1 MKKLYFIIFLIL
13 LVSGSSISLA
23 IDDVFYISYFLLL
36 VFLLFDK
43 KKLFL
48 IKLNY
53 FVLILIPIILFWFIH
68 GYQGIL
74 SYFRFFLLI
83 YIAYLV
89 YLNYELNI
97 VAKHFI
103 KVIYFLTVISLIH
116 WFISFLTPI
125 NEFLPQISIGQGI
138 KYYYTGLSGLLVHS
152 PYRNCSIFWEPG
164 IFSTYLIIAL
174 LINTK
179 ILKNKLF
186 GYVNII
192 FIVALITTLST
203 FGLIMMVFTLF
214 FLFLEK
220 KAIIYKNKLNK
231 YAINSLVLFFLFSL
245 VFNYNTIILYLIEL
259 NPEIFFKLNLE
270 SDSVSTGTRLYAPLF
285 DFQMFQTSP
294 MFGVGISQYYFLWN
308 ELLNDPNIIYN
319 VGTSTLTYY
328 LASFGLSFVFLF
340 LYIIKKMLIFKSSNS
355 LFLYYLIFLTIIIL
369 FKEPHQNF
377 QFCYIA
383 FTYIL
388 LNKDE

>member
-1 MKKLYFIIFLIL
+1 MKILYFIIFLIL
-13 LVSGSSISLA
+13 LVSGSSIS
-23 IDDVFYISYFLLL
+23 ITNEDVGYISYLLLL
-36 VFLLFDK
+36 VFLLLDK
-43 KKLFL
+43 KKIFL
-48 IKLNY
+48 INLKY
-53 FVLILIPIILFWFIH
+53 FFLILIPVIFFWFIH
-68 GYQGIL
+68 GSQGIN
-74 SYFRFFLLI
+74 SYLRFFLLI
-83 YIAYLV
+83 YIACLV

-103 KVIYFLTVISLIH
+103 KVIYFLAVISLFH
-116 WFISFLTPI
+116 FFISLLIPI
-125 NEFLPQISIGQGI
+125 NEFLPQISTDQGI
-138 KYYYTGLSGLLVHS
+138 KYYYTGLSGLLVHT

-174 LINTK
+174 LINSK

-214 FLFLEK
+214 FLFLDK
-220 KAIIYKNKLNK
+220 STINYKNKLYK
-231 YAINSLVLFFLFSL
+231 YLTNFLVSIFLFLLFFNL
-245 VFNYNTIILYLIEL
+245 NTIILYLVEL
-259 NPEIFFKLNLE
+259 NPEIFSKLDLE
-270 SDSVSTGTRLYAPLF
+270 SDSISSEVRLFAPLF

-294 MFGVGISQYYFLWN
+294 IFGVGISQYYFLWD
-308 ELLNDPNIIYN
+308 ELSKDPKSIYN

-328 LASFGLSFVFLF
+328 LASFGLSFVFFF
-340 LYIIKKMLIFKSSNS
+340 LYIIKKMLIFKSLNS
-355 LFLYYLIFLTIIIL
+355 LFIFYLINLIVVIL

-377 QFCYIA
+377 LFCYIA

-388 LNKDE
+388 LYKDE

>member
-1 MKKLYFIIFLIL
+1 MKRLYFIIFLIL
-13 LVSGSSISLA
+13 LVSGSSIS
-23 IDDVFYISYFLLL
+23 IVNEDVFYISYFLLL
-36 VFLLFDK
+36 VFLLLNK
-43 KKLFL
+43 KKIFL
-48 IKLNY
+48 IKLKY
-53 FVLILIPIILFWFIH
+53 FFLILIPVIFFWFIH
-68 GYQGIL
+68 GSQQTP

-103 KVIYFLTVISLIH
+103 KLLYFLAVISLFH
-116 WFISFLTPI
+116 FFISLLIPI
-125 NEFLPQISIGQGI
+125 NEFLPQISTDQGI
-138 KYYYTGLSGLLVHS
+138 KYYYTGLSGLLVHT

-174 LINTK
+174 LINSK

-186 GYVNII
+186 GYINII

-214 FLFLEK
+214 FLFLDK
-220 KAIIYKNKLNK
+220 STINYKNKLHK
-231 YAINSLVLFFLFSL
+231 YLTNFLALFFLFL
-245 VFNYNTIILYLIEL
+245 MFQNYNTLILYLIEL
-259 NPEIFFKLNLE
+259 NPEIFYKLDLE
-270 SDSVSTGTRLYAPLF
+270 TDSISSGTRLFAPLF

-294 MFGVGISQYYFLWN
+294 IFGVGISQYYLLWD
-308 ELLNDPNIIYN
+308 ELSNDPKSIYN

-328 LASFGLSFVFLF
+328 LASFGLSFVFFF
-340 LYIIKKMLIFKSSNS
+340 LYLIKKMLTFKSLNI
-355 LFLYYLIFLTIIIL
+355 LFSYFLVFLTLIIL

-377 QFCYIA
+377 LFCYIA

-388 LNKDE
+388 LYKDE